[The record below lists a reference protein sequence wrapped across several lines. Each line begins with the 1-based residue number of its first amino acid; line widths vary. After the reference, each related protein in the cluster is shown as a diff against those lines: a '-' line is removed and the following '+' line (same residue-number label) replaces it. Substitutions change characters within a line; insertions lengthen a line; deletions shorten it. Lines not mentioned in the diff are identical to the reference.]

1 MTRQENFQHC
11 LFSARASATRTMT
24 RTHPC
29 RTTKCV
35 LIRDIARAAAAAS
48 HARSSSLERR
58 RRTSQNASAATGA
71 QHAAGQG
78 LRYALLPVIL
88 RQNRRCN
95 ALARPASVHLASA
108 RHHTSCRER
117 EGGNPRL
124 TTRSS
129 HHSRPFFSKTRNSRP
144 GARAHLLVLPACTG
158 VGGRCLR
165 SADGPRGAI
174 TRAAQ
179 EHDQRAVAKVAT
191 ARCLSSIQAHHEPFG
206 WKDLPKPRS
215 LAATGAS
222 RWQLLHLCKNRGSH
236 AASRCQ
242 AGVATQASGNCRRRA
257 GSLCGS

>member
-1 MTRQENFQHC
+1 MAGCALDLGWFARDTRSRAQVS
-11 LFSARASATRTMT
+11 SARAFG
-24 RTHPC
+24 
-29 RTTKCV
+29 
-35 LIRDIARAAAAAS
+35 
-48 HARSSSLERR
+48 
-58 RRTSQNASAATGA
+58 AAT
-71 QHAAGQG
+71 
-78 LRYALLPVIL
+78 
-88 RQNRRCN
+88 

-179 EHDQRAVAKVAT
+179 EHDQRAAAKVAT
-191 ARCLSSIQAHHEPFG
+191 GRRMSSIQAHHEPFE

-242 AGVATQASGNCRRRA
+242 AGVVVRASGNCRRRA

>member
-1 MTRQENFQHC
+1 MLRRLRRTRALVH
-11 LFSARASATRTMT
+11 
-24 RTHPC
+24 
-29 RTTKCV
+29 
-35 LIRDIARAAAAAS
+35 
-48 HARSSSLERR
+48 SSVAGAR
-58 RRTSQNASAATGA
+58 RRTRQQPQERSTQLDKVSGM
-71 QHAAGQG
+71 
-78 LRYALLPVIL
+78 LCWPVTL
-88 RQNRRCN
+88 RQNRCCN
-95 ALARPASVHLASA
+95 ALAQPASGRLASA
-108 RHHTSCRER
+108 RHQTSCYER
-117 EGGNPRL
+117 EDGNPRL
-124 TTRSS
+124 TTKYS
-129 HHSRPFFSKTRNSRP
+129 HHSRPFFSKTKYSRA

-179 EHDQRAVAKVAT
+179 EHDQRAAAKVAT
-191 ARCLSSIQAHHEPFG
+191 GRRMSSIQAHHEPFE

>member
-1 MTRQENFQHC
+1 M
-11 LFSARASATRTMT
+11 
-24 RTHPC
+24 
-29 RTTKCV
+29 
-35 LIRDIARAAAAAS
+35 
-48 HARSSSLERR
+48 
-58 RRTSQNASAATGA
+58 
-71 QHAAGQG
+71 
-78 LRYALLPVIL
+78 
-88 RQNRRCN
+88 
-95 ALARPASVHLASA
+95 HLASA

-242 AGVATQASGNCRRRA
+242 AGVVVRASGNCRRCAGTRGALAASPKPPRHNSERPSSTMRA
-257 GSLCGS
+257 MTHLALDVREHARRAVRLDSVRKLAKSGRDKALAATTATSELSFTLIGRMFDF